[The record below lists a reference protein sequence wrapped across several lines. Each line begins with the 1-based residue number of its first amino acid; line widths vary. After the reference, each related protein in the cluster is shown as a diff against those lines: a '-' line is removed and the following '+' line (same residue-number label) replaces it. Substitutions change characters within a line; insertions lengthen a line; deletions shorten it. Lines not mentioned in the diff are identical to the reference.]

1 MTILVAAL
9 RRGLAGMMLGWT
21 VLLSA
26 PAAAQEQPVAP
37 AGPTLQAIRDRGHVI
52 CASSDPLPGFAQP
65 GPDGRWTGFD
75 VDFCRAVAVA
85 VFNDPSRMEFVPL
98 SGDSRF
104 AQLQTGGID
113 LVARNAPWTMRRDT
127 GYGANY
133 VATSFYDG
141 QAILVPQALGFV
153 SAYELDNVR
162 ICIVDEP
169 EELANLQEF
178 FFTTQAA
185 YTEVLYEDRED
196 LTVAYRS
203 GLCNAVSAP
212 ASWLNAMR
220 RDLPEP
226 ATHRILPERIS
237 KGAFGPVV
245 RSGDDQWFDIV
256 QWTLFALI
264 DAEEAGVTSL
274 NIESLRAAKT
284 HRIRRLLGLEGSF
297 GPSIG
302 LDPHFIAN
310 VVQAVGNYGE
320 IFDRNFGPTTGAAVL
335 RGQNALW
342 INGGLLYAPPIE

>member
-1 MTILVAAL
+1 MASLKLAVSIALVGAVAL
-9 RRGLAGMMLGWT
+9 MALPSQAQT
-21 VLLSA
+21 
-26 PAAAQEQPVAP
+26 PAMALE
-37 AGPTLQAIRDRGHVI
+37 GPTLKAIRERGHLI

-65 GPDGRWTGFD
+65 GSDGRWTGFD

-85 VFNDPSRMEFVPL
+85 VFNDPGRMEFLPL
-98 SGDSRF
+98 SGESRF
-104 AQLQTGGID
+104 ALLQTGSID
-113 LVARNAPWTMRRDT
+113 LVARNAPWSMRRDT
-127 GYGANY
+127 GFGASY
-133 VATSFYDG
+133 VATSFFDG
-141 QAILVPQALGFV
+141 QGILVPQALGVV
-153 SAYELDNVR
+153 SAYELENVS

-169 EELANLQEF
+169 EQLANLQEF

-185 YTEVLYEDRED
+185 YTELLYEDRED
-196 LTVAYRS
+196 LAVAYQA

-220 RDLPEP
+220 RTLPDP

-245 RSGDDQWFDIV
+245 REGDDQWFDIV

-297 GPSIG
+297 GPGIG
-302 LDPHFIAN
+302 LDQQFIAN
-310 VVQAVGNYGE
+310 VIKSVGNYGE
-320 IFDRNFGPTTGAAVL
+320 IFERNFGPSTGAAVL

-342 INGGLLYAPPIE
+342 SNGGLLYAPPIE